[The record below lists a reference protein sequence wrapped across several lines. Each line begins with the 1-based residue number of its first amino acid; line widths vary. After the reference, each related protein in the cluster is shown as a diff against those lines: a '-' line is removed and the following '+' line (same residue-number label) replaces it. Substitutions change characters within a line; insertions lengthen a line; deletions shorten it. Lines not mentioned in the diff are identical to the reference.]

1 MPKVN
6 AAVRSKPAKPDKL
19 TISSWQKDV
28 LAIVFLYLLTLIMFS
43 DYVLQGK
50 VFSAGGD
57 VSTGTSITKAA
68 KELTEK
74 EGSMPL
80 WFPYMFSGMPSFA
93 SGMYGDHSDIPV
105 VKYERFLSP
114 LYYINVVANFAFFNR
129 DNSWEIATFFFAGLF
144 MFLLARRLGFGYLI
158 ALSAAVAYMFCNFFV
173 ASMAAGHGGKV
184 KTIAY
189 IPLVVWSVTRFFN
202 NRSLLNW
209 AVMGYVMGIFFL
221 DPGHTQIL
229 YYGFMTIGIYF
240 IYFAIEYFKSD
251 RIGILKNGTGLASA
265 MAIGL
270 CFGALSYFSQYVYS
284 DVTMRSVAPAFAEA
298 GEVAAG
304 SGMTFEY
311 ITNWSFHPLESITFF
326 IPTFFGLESPLYW
339 GWMTFTSS
347 AFYFGLLPMI
357 AAIIAVV
364 YRRNMITKWL
374 LTVAIVSLLISF
386 GRYFEPFF
394 KLVLTILPFF
404 DKFRVPSMILSIFI
418 FNPTEEERKKRNDLA
433 RVFLYLLV
441 GAAVVM
447 IVSLLFKN
455 AFIDMFSLL
464 ADGDIK
470 RYNAQQ
476 IAQLKQLRFDLLSG
490 GIFRFSAFA
499 IVITGIIYLY
509 LRQKISAG
517 VSLAVL
523 LVTLYVDVL
532 ILNKK
537 ILRPQNKASLT
548 SEFQETSAV
557 KFLKADMTHF
567 RIFSLNEHAQSGS
580 PIWNYFGIQS
590 IGGYSPAKMRI
601 YQDIIDFALYKGS
614 DPQFPINF
622 NITKMLNVKYFI
634 ANGQL
639 PQDKGF
645 KLVHMDQQ
653 SKNLVYE
660 YAGFLPR
667 AFFVNQAILTSN
679 KQQIFDYLNSPG
691 FDPAVSAIV
700 EKKVAA
706 EIQSPDSTR
715 IDFAEYRT
723 DYISMNIYTDK
734 PSLMVLS
741 EIYYPHGWKAFI
753 DGRETEIY
761 KTNYVLRSVTL
772 PAGEHKIEFKF
783 EPQEFS
789 LGIWVSALSFY
800 SVTGL
805 MIVLTAIKF
814 ARSRNQAKTSA

>member
-1 MPKVN
+1 M
-6 AAVRSKPAKPDKL
+6 L
-19 TISSWQKDV
+19 HWTI
-28 LAIVFLYLLTLIMFS
+28 MC
-43 DYVLQGK
+43 YV
-50 VFSAGGD
+50 
-57 VSTGTSITKAA
+57 I
-68 KELTEK
+68 
-74 EGSMPL
+74 
-80 WFPYMFSGMPSFA
+80 
-93 SGMYGDHSDIPV
+93 
-105 VKYERFLSP
+105 
-114 LYYINVVANFAFFNR
+114 
-129 DNSWEIATFFFAGLF
+129 
-144 MFLLARRLGFGYLI
+144 
-158 ALSAAVAYMFCNFFV
+158 
-173 ASMAAGHGGKV
+173 
-184 KTIAY
+184 
-189 IPLVVWSVTRFFN
+189 
-202 NRSLLNW
+202 
-209 AVMGYVMGIFFL
+209 GIFFL

-229 YYGFMTIGIYF
+229 YYGFLTVGIYF
-240 IYFAIEYFKSD
+240 IYYAIEHFKSD
-251 RIGILKNGTGLASA
+251 RIGIIKNGSTLASA
-265 MAIGL
+265 MFIGL

-284 DVTMRSVAPAFAEA
+284 DVTMRSVAPAFAEM

-357 AAIIAVV
+357 AAIVAVV

-418 FNPTEEERKKRNDLA
+418 FAVTLMSCYGLDFIFNPTEEEKKKRNDLVK
-433 RVFLYLLV
+433 VFLYSLI
-441 GAAVVM
+441 GAAIVM
-447 IVSLLFKN
+447 IVSLLFKKV
-455 AFIDMFSLL
+455 FMDMFSLL
-464 ADGDIK
+464 ADGDAN

-476 IAQLKQLRFDLLSG
+476 IAQLKQMRFDLLSG
-490 GIFRFSAFA
+490 GFFRFSVLAV
-499 IVITGIIYLY
+499 VITGIVYLH

-517 VSLAVL
+517 IALTVL
-523 LVTLYVDVL
+523 LVSLYVDVL

-537 ILRPQNKASLT
+537 ILRPQNKTSLT
-548 SEFQETSAV
+548 SEFQETSTIR
-557 KFLKADMTHF
+557 FLKADSTQF

-580 PIWNYFGIQS
+580 PVWNYFGIQS

-601 YQDIIDFALYKGS
+601 YQDIIDFALYKGN

-622 NITKMLNVKYFI
+622 NIAKMLNVKYFI

-645 KLVHMDQQ
+645 KLVHMDQH

-660 YAGFLPR
+660 YTAFLPR
-667 AFFVNQAILTSN
+667 AFFVKSAIVTSN

-700 EKKVAA
+700 EKKIEA
-706 EIQSPDSTR
+706 ETQSPDSTR
-715 IDFAEYRT
+715 IDFATHRT
-723 DYISMNIYTDK
+723 DYISMTVYTDK

-741 EIYYPHGWKAFI
+741 EIYYPHGWRAWI
-753 DGRETEIY
+753 DGQEAEIY
-761 KTNYVLRSVTL
+761 KTNYILRSVSV
-772 PAGEHKIEFKF
+772 PSGEHKIEFRF
-783 EPQEFS
+783 EPKEFS
-789 LGIWVSALSFY
+789 LGIWVSAMAFY

-805 MIVLTAIKF
+805 MIVLATAQF
-814 ARSRNQAKTSA
+814 VRARNQQKSST